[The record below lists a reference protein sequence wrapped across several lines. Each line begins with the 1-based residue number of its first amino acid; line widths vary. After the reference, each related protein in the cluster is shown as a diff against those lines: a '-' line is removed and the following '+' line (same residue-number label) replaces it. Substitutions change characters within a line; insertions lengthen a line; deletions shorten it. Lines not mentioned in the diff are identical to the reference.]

1 MGGKAKAGWVERVVC
16 EGVKKIFK
24 YNDNLRTDD
33 DKDNSGFQHIA
44 TNKIANSRNI
54 RFHHYSCTHV
64 SPRLPPPRL
73 KRRW

>member
-44 TNKIANSRNI
+44 TNKIATQEI
-54 RFHHYSCTHV
+54 FVFTTTHV
-64 SPRLPPPRL
+64 LMSPPVCPPL
-73 KRRW
+73 V